1 MSLAGMPSMST
12 LLKLELPPRMN
23 IDVTPPLR
31 AGLDERDA
39 GHQTQRFEHV
49 GLAERVERVV
59 ESSTVTGAPI
69 CDGSTSVAAAV
80 TETLCSSGPIGSATS
95 TDTLPL
101 PPTNIGS
108 VVRVW
113 KPGALASI

>member
-1 MSLAGMPSMST
+1 MST
-12 LLKLELPPRMN
+12 LLKLELPPRTKM
-23 IDVTPPLR
+23 DVTPPR
-31 AGLDERDA
+31 APVWTSETPGTRRRPSSTSGLPSA
-39 GHQTQRFEHV
+39 PS
-49 GLAERVERVV
+49 VV

-80 TETLCSSGPIGSATS
+80 TETFCSSGPIGSATS
-95 TDTLPL
+95 TVTLPL

-113 KPGALASI
+113 KPGELASI